1 MVSTIIAAILDWLAG
16 FFAKWLK
23 QRQADQERRDEIERD
38 AKDKIDHVKNSETE
52 KEREDAT
59 TDLAGNSF

>member
-1 MVSTIIAAILDWLAG
+1 MINLLVAAILNWFAG

-23 QRQADQERRDEIERD
+23 QKQAEQERRDEIERD
-38 AKDKIDHVKNSETE
+38 AKDKVDQVKNAESE

-59 TDLAGNSF
+59 TDLANNSF